1 MITVMAWI
9 VLIVNVLS
17 GILNFICTFKDKTVS
32 DRVVS
37 FITAAIN
44 LMASYLAYYVL
55 FI

>member
-9 VLIVNVLS
+9 VLIMNVLS
-17 GILNFICTFKDKTVS
+17 GILNFICTFKDNTVS